1 MTTGSK
7 KIITLAAHAAF
18 GRPLVNNVLRA
29 ILAEVIVHAALGD
42 NCGWEWCSADW
53 AECDFR
59 HSDGTR
65 LEVKQSAAL
74 QSWHR
79 EGAKPSRSSFD
90 IAERTGF
97 YRGSEWTDAPGRNA
111 DIYVFALHPVTD
123 ATADH
128 REPEQWHFY
137 VVAASA
143 LPPQKTISLTRVA
156 RLADPVDVEG
166 LREAVMRIQRPS
178 S

>member
-1 MTTGSK
+1 MTTDRLG
-7 KIITLAAHAAF
+7 IVALATHAAF

-29 ILAEVIVHAALGD
+29 ILAEAIVHAALGD
-42 NCGWEWCSADW
+42 GGGWEWCSADW

-74 QSWHR
+74 QSWHQ
-79 EGAKPSRSSFD
+79 EGAKPSRPSFD

-97 YRGSEWTDAPGRNA
+97 YRGSEWTAAPGRNA
-111 DIYVFALHPVTD
+111 DIYVFAHHPVTD

-128 REPEQWHFY
+128 RDPEQWRFY
-137 VVAASA
+137 AVAASA
-143 LPPQKTISLTRVA
+143 LTQQKTISLTGIA
-156 RLADPVDVEG
+156 RLADAVDVEG
-166 LREAVMRIQRPS
+166 LRTTVTRIHRRLP
-178 S
+178 